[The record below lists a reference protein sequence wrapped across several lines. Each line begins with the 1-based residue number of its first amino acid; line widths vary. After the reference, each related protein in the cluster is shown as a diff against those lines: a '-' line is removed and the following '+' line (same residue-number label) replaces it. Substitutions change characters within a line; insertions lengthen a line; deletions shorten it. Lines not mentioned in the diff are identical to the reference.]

1 MKTHYQH
8 VTRVLIITMLL
19 NFAATVLKL
28 GVGAFTGSL
37 SVIADGL
44 DTLFDGLSNV
54 IGLVGITLASRP
66 PDKGHPYGY
75 RKFETF
81 SALLISFLL
90 FITSWEILRGALER
104 FANPHLPTLDIWNLS
119 ALGAGLAAQMATA
132 IYEHRRGRSL
142 ASELLL
148 ADARHTLAN
157 IAVSAAV
164 LIGLFFARLGWPIVD
179 PLVAIGVAVV
189 IGKIG
194 VDIIHD
200 TSAMLLDHAAI
211 DPEQIEAVTL
221 AVPGVQAAR
230 RIRSRGTA
238 GFASI
243 DLQIQVSPRL
253 SITRADQIA
262 DEVAEHLKHNLPGVQ
277 DVTVHVEPRR
287 LSSDAAPGLFDVVK
301 EVAEMLPVTLNE
313 TWAWTTAG
321 RLTLE
326 LHVGVGRDLTLARAH
341 DIVDHL
347 ERELRTR
354 LPQVN
359 TVRTHI
365 EFASDEVLISETVPD
380 ALYAS
385 VASAIIDLPA
395 RISGLV
401 NCHNLTVERHAG
413 KLLISLE
420 CVVDGELSIETAH
433 AISEN
438 VEQHLRAEVPEV
450 TGVLVHVEPPGVDEG
465 ARVK

>member
-8 VTRVLIITMLL
+8 VTRVLVITMLL

-54 IGLVGITLASRP
+54 IGLIGIAVASRP

-90 FITSWEILRGALER
+90 FITSWEILRGALQR
-104 FANPHLPTLDIWNLS
+104 FTNPRLPTLDIWNLG
-119 ALGAGLAAQMATA
+119 ALGAGLIAQIVTT

-142 ASELLL
+142 SSELLL

-179 PLVAIGVAVV
+179 PLVAIGVAVI

-194 VDIIHD
+194 VDIIRD
-200 TSAMLLDHAAI
+200 TSAMLLDRAAI

-230 RIRSRGTA
+230 HIRSRGTA
-238 GFASI
+238 DFASV
-243 DLQIQVSPRL
+243 DLQIRVSSRL

-262 DEVAEHLKHNLPGVQ
+262 DEVAERLKRDLPGVQ
-277 DVTVHVEPRR
+277 DVTV
-287 LSSDAAPGLFDVVK
+287 
-301 EVAEMLPVTLNE
+301 
-313 TWAWTTAG
+313 
-321 RLTLE
+321 
-326 LHVGVGRDLTLARAH
+326 
-341 DIVDHL
+341 
-347 ERELRTR
+347 
-354 LPQVN
+354 
-359 TVRTHI
+359 
-365 EFASDEVLISETVPD
+365 
-380 ALYAS
+380 
-385 VASAIIDLPA
+385 LPA
-395 RISGLV
+395 RTTS
-401 NCHNLTVERHAG
+401 
-413 KLLISLE
+413 
-420 CVVDGELSIETAH
+420 
-433 AISEN
+433 
-438 VEQHLRAEVPEV
+438 
-450 TGVLVHVEPPGVDEG
+450 
-465 ARVK
+465 

>member
-8 VTRVLIITMLL
+8 VTRVLVITMLL

-28 GVGAFTGSL
+28 GVGVFTGSL

-104 FANPHLPTLDIWNLS
+104 FANPRLPTLDIWGLG
-119 ALGAGLAAQMATA
+119 ALGVGLIAQIVTT

-142 ASELLL
+142 SSELLL
-148 ADARHTLAN
+148 ADGRHTLAN

-194 VDIIHD
+194 VDIIRD
-200 TSAMLLDHAAI
+200 TSAMLLDRAAI

-230 RIRSRGTA
+230 RIRPRGTA
-238 GFASI
+238 DFASV
-243 DLQIQVSPRL
+243 DLQIHVSPRL
-253 SITRADQIA
+253 SITRAD
-262 DEVAEHLKHNLPGVQ
+262 
-277 DVTVHVEPRR
+277 
-287 LSSDAAPGLFDVVK
+287 
-301 EVAEMLPVTLNE
+301 
-313 TWAWTTAG
+313 
-321 RLTLE
+321 
-326 LHVGVGRDLTLARAH
+326 
-341 DIVDHL
+341 
-347 ERELRTR
+347 
-354 LPQVN
+354 
-359 TVRTHI
+359 
-365 EFASDEVLISETVPD
+365 
-380 ALYAS
+380 
-385 VASAIIDLPA
+385 
-395 RISGLV
+395 
-401 NCHNLTVERHAG
+401 
-413 KLLISLE
+413 
-420 CVVDGELSIETAH
+420 CV
-433 AISEN
+433 
-438 VEQHLRAEVPEV
+438 
-450 TGVLVHVEPPGVDEG
+450 
-465 ARVK
+465 